1 MRITRAA
8 KPNFRYSASVGRD
21 IGEVDSSSG
30 MSNPMGGRTG
40 LPPMPVCPRRAV
52 RNGCCR
58 NGFAA
63 RPCRSSRSHSKFG
76 QAGMIGGTGPR
87 RPEELALFHRNRHIV
102 DARLAPAHQTVAV
115 ELPLLIAI
123 GAEPVAAI
131 VAPFILEAHGDAIV
145 VERPKLLDQAVID
158 FLRPFAC
165 EEGDDRRP
173 ALEEFGPV
181 APAAVFAIGE
191 GDTR

>member
-8 KPNFRYSASVGRD
+8 KPNFRYSASAGRD

-30 MSNPMGGRTG
+30 MSSLMVGQTG
-40 LPPMPVCPRRAV
+40 VPPMPVCLPRAA

-58 NGFAA
+58 NGSAA
-63 RPCRSSRSHSKFG
+63 PSYRFRKSHPEFG
-76 QAGMIGGTGPR
+76 QAGMIGWARTR
-87 RPEELALFHRNRHIV
+87 RPQEFALAQSNRHIV

-115 ELPLLIAI
+115 ELPLLVAI

-158 FLRPFAC
+158 LPRPFAC
-165 EEGDDRRP
+165 EEGDDRCT
-173 ALEEFGPV
+173 ALEEFSPV
-181 APAAVFAIGE
+181 PPA
-191 GDTR
+191 